1 VALAE
6 LHVNGRGVPRDHQL
20 AKSWFLR
27 AIPTMHAGAM
37 FALGALYG
45 GGHDIEADHEEARR
59 WFAQAAEHGHPI
71 AALMLARYAVR
82 GLGGPEDIKA
92 GRRWYAHAAS
102 LGAIEAADELAAL
115 DRMLSADAR
124 ATAKEWPLAPV
135 APPETASAANP
146 VSMAVTGRPVGWS
159 L

>member
-1 VALAE
+1 
-6 LHVNGRGVPRDHQL
+6 VNGRGVPRDHQL
-20 AKSWFLR
+20 ARSWFLR
-27 AIPTMHAGAM
+27 AIPAMHAGAM

-45 GGHDIEADHEEARR
+45 GGHDIEVDREEARR

-82 GLGGPEDIKA
+82 GLGGPQDIEA

-102 LGAIEAADELAAL
+102 LGAIEAAHELAAL
-115 DRMLSADAR
+115 DRSANAG
-124 ATAKEWPLAPV
+124 ATTMEWPLEPI
-135 APPETASAANP
+135 APPETVGVASPWDA
-146 VSMAVTGRPVGWS
+146 VSMAVTGRPVARS